1 MTSADR
7 IQFWNQHLRGQWIVS
22 LADYYA
28 LWIARVCLAVA
39 IAGVFALPSFEAMVA
54 LPAYASDGSAVV
66 DRDTDEKDAAEIR
79 RPLSLAYVPR
89 DAYVIAAIR
98 PNVFLESDSFSH
110 LKRYLTEGMRQIGV
124 VPDHIEQITLMYF
137 AKESSLAYIVHM
149 SEVEAATKLATSLVP
164 DPVEHVE
171 HVYAGRKYWR
181 KQNPGGGC
189 AFSDGNIVV
198 VAQDEEHLRR
208 LIIAGPDGATKA
220 KWAQVW
226 QGAADADGLA
236 IANIK
241 ALRGLAALDG
251 HRNLS
256 DGLPP
261 EMGFALSSSTARMAV
276 KVEGN
281 VHVNLRLD
289 GHSGQDGQRSETA
302 MRSLIDLVQATLSLL
317 RIDVSKNGSDES
329 AVMLSLFDLVDS
341 LLDDVTIQIG
351 EDTVELSAKVDQD
364 SAAKIMKAVDAG
376 YPRE

>member
-7 IQFWNQHLRGQWIVS
+7 IQFWNQHLCSQWIVS

-28 LWIARVCLAVA
+28 SWIARVCVMVA
-39 IAGVFALPSFEAMVA
+39 IAGVFSLPHFETIVA

-66 DRDTDEKDAAEIR
+66 STDTDEKDSAEVR

-124 VPDHIEQITLMYF
+124 VPDHIEQLTLMYF
-137 AKESSLAYIVHM
+137 AKESSLAYIVHL
-149 SEVEAATKLATSLVP
+149 SDIEAATKLARSLVP
-164 DPVEHVE
+164 DPVE

-181 KQNPGGGC
+181 KQNSGDGC
-189 AFSDGNIVV
+189 AFSDRNIVV
-198 VAQDEEHLRR
+198 VAMDEGYLRR
-208 LIIAGPDGATKA
+208 LIIAGPDGAAKA
-220 KWAQVW
+220 KWAQLW
-226 QGAADADGLA
+226 HPEADSDGLA

-276 KVEGN
+276 KVDGN
-281 VHVNLRLD
+281 VDVNLRLD

-302 MRSLIDLVQATLSLL
+302 MRSLIDLVQAMLSLH

-341 LLDDVTIQIG
+341 LLDNVTIQIG
-351 EDTVELSAKVDQD
+351 EDTVELSAKVDKD
-364 SAAKIMKAVDAG
+364 SASKIMKAIDAG
-376 YPRE
+376 YSRE